1 MSGELSQSTRAV
13 PDITAGMPAIDHH
26 SHASMSRFRTV
37 EQIERAYATAHLE
50 ANVPRGVFEA
60 FIAARNRG
68 DAAVLAQLDAEH
80 GTERLMRESVT
91 FRSTTFFSRA
101 LREGCRQL
109 YGPSGDW
116 DTLMRV
122 AGEWGAKHPSFA
134 YDRAIQVANT
144 PIVITDVPF
153 IDRDLWNRESYPQVA
168 RIDPYLYPF
177 HAGAAPGRG
186 TEFQR
191 FHGVFASVLAKEL
204 KHYGLDEPPRD
215 FDGYLQF
222 VDASVRR
229 RVSEGAIGLKI
240 VSAYVRAIDFA
251 PAGYEEASRIYAAL
265 ASGRDV
271 ERVPMENYVARRLAH
286 YAAEQR
292 LPMQIHVGMGH
303 PEPGMR
309 IANSAPFLL
318 ESLIDTPSLN
328 RLRIVLL
335 HGGYPFGSEL
345 ASLAQTYGNVF
356 IDFSWMPYLHHF
368 YLRQKLSEWLE
379 ILPANKLLY
388 GSDTSAPE
396 FHVAA
401 ASYTRGSLNHVLH
414 DGYARGVWD
423 ANQVEWLA
431 RRIIF
436 ENTADVYGIA
446 ATAATLRSVH

>member
-1 MSGELSQSTRAV
+1 MTGEALQPSRIA
-13 PDITAGMPAIDHH
+13 PDISAGMPAIDHH
-26 SHASMSRFRTV
+26 SHASMSGFRTV
-37 EQIERAYATAHLE
+37 DQIERAYATAHLE
-50 ANVPRGVFEA
+50 ANVAPDVFEA

-68 DAAVLAQLDAEH
+68 DTSALARLDAEH
-80 GTERLMRESVT
+80 GIEQLLREAVA

-109 YGPSGDW
+109 YGPPDDW
-116 DTLMRV
+116 DALMRV
-122 AGEWGAKHPSFA
+122 AGDWAARHPSYA
-134 YDRAIQVANT
+134 YDRAIKVANT
-144 PIVITDVPF
+144 PIVLTDVPF
-153 IDRDLWNRESYPQVA
+153 IDRDTWHRDRYRQVA
-168 RIDPYLYPF
+168 RIDPYFYPF
-177 HAGAAPGRG
+177 HDGAAPGRG

-191 FHGVFASVLAKEL
+191 FHGVFASVLAKEM
-204 KHYGLDEPPRD
+204 KHYGLERPPPA
-215 FDGYLQF
+215 FDDYLQF

-251 PAGYEEASRIYAAL
+251 PASYDDAARNYAAL
-265 ASGRDV
+265 ASKR
-271 ERVPMENYVARRLAH
+271 EAPRAPLENYIARRLAQ
-286 YAAEQR
+286 YAADHG

-309 IANSAPFLL
+309 IANTAPFLL

-328 RLRIVLL
+328 RLKVILL

-401 ASYTRGSLNHVLH
+401 ASYTRGSLNHVLN
-414 DGYARGVWD
+414 DGYARRVWD
-423 ANQVEWLA
+423 AKQVEWLA
-431 RRIIF
+431 RRILF
-436 ENTADVYGIA
+436 ENTADVYGIDGERESRPR
-446 ATAATLRSVH
+446 LH